1 MNETLTTANFKINQP
16 IRTINFQGLSIGGD
30 KSFNFLSENENK
42 SKPLFALELNIFDF
56 SVSSHVVK
64 DYFCENIA
72 KIDVMLNSFQHLTS
86 ERPCET
92 ETNSVRLEIASLIV
106 TKAQESDCDILALK
120 FNIGEEDLDE
130 QVKAAQELLKRLL
143 PQIKKP
149 LIIRGVNNKSI
160 DVKLLPALMEVLDRE
175 VIIAFADEN
184 TYKQIVPPTVKGGH
198 ILAIRTPIDINLA
211 KEMNILT
218 SDLGLSLDKIL
229 IDTDM
234 GGLGYGLEYGYSIM
248 ERIKLAA
255 FEGDSML
262 NMPLIAFAG
271 EEALKVKE
279 TKTDAM
285 PKSWGDFKTRS
296 MMFEITT
303 AAAVIAAGANL
314 VVLEH
319 PVSIQTLKNMFGG
332 QNG

>member
-1 MNETLTTANFKINQP
+1 MNETTKVNNNS
-16 IRTINFQGLSIGGD
+16 IRTIKFQGLEIGGEAD
-30 KSFNFLSENENK
+30 FPFLRESGSNHV
-42 SKPLFALELNIFDF
+42 FALELNIFDF
-56 SVSSHVVK
+56 SVSSHIVK
-64 DYFCENIA
+64 DYFGE
-72 KIDVMLNSFQHLTS
+72 DVAP
-86 ERPCET
+86 E
-92 ETNSVRLEIASLIV
+92 VLIEK
-106 TKAQESDCDILALK
+106 TQQSDCDILALK
-120 FNIGEEDLDE
+120 FNISEEKLDDNIE
-130 QVKAAQELLKRLL
+130 KAKSLLTSLL
-143 PQIKKP
+143 PIIKKP
-149 LIIRGVNNKSI
+149 LLIRGVNNKST

-184 TYKQIVPPTVKGGH
+184 TYKEIVPSVVKGGH

-255 FEGDSML
+255 FDGDGML

-279 TKTDAM
+279 A
-285 PKSWGDFKTRS
+285 KSDTFSESFGDFKTRS
-296 MMFEITT
+296 LMFELTT
-303 AAAVIAAGANL
+303 ASAVMAAGANL
-314 VVLEH
+314 IVLEH
-319 PVSIQTLKNMFGG
+319 PESIKTLKNLLGG